1 MTFKAQHPQSLIAR
15 LFILEYIKELD
26 KDLMYSKANEYQKH
40 KYFYKF
46 TGEELDKEELDM
58 NWEYLIFGATLTEL
72 EHFMSNFLQ
81 EILEV
86 DNRMNETIKRM
97 QAEAI
102 VAQSREPQSVSLMD
116 IAKADMDASR
126 GKIIGA

>member
-26 KDLMYSKANEYQKH
+26 KNLMYEKANEYQKH

-46 TGEELDKEELDM
+46 TGEDIEKEELDM

-72 EHFMSNFLQ
+72 EHFLKPFLEQ
-81 EILEV
+81 ILEI
-86 DNRMNETIKRM
+86 DNKMNETIKRM

-116 IAKADMDASR
+116 VARADMQSSK
-126 GKIIGA
+126 GKLIGS

>member
-1 MTFKAQHPQSLIAR
+1 MTFKVQHPQSLIAR

-26 KDLMYSKANEYQKH
+26 NELLYSKANEYQKH

-46 TGEELDKEELDM
+46 TGEDLEKEEIDM